1 MLQFKYEAVV
11 VSVPYVGLG
20 TRLGIAVYTLALLQS
35 PSCSQVTMWNLT
47 LIPSVYIAEMS
58 LIYFAGQKFIP

>member
-1 MLQFKYEAVV
+1 MSTKKFTSGCPCRKVLITQVCAAPFMLQFKYEAVV

-35 PSCSQVTMWNLT
+35 PSC
-47 LIPSVYIAEMS
+47 IA
-58 LIYFAGQKFIP
+58 K